1 MPDHKI
7 YNAIVDE
14 LLTDPRVA
22 AGNLFGMP
30 VLKVNGK
37 PFAGLHKKDLVVKLG
52 IDRVQE
58 LLTAKA
64 GAQFDP
70 SGAGRPMKE
79 WIRIKEPASGAKKKW
94 LALAQE
100 MPACIRRRAA
110 IWAFWGQAPHRRSIK
125 QARS

>member
-7 YNAIVDE
+7 YNAIADE
-14 LLTDPRVA
+14 LLADPRVA
-22 AGNLFGMP
+22 AGNLFGVP
-30 VLKVNGK
+30 VLKINGK
-37 PFAGLHKKDLVVKLG
+37 PFAGLHKQDLVVKLG

-64 GAQFDP
+64 GAPFDP

-100 MPACIRRRAA
+100 
-110 IWAFWGQAPHRRSIK
+110 
-125 QARS
+125 ARTFVNRKYGTKA

>member
-1 MPDHKI
+1 
-7 YNAIVDE
+7 
-14 LLTDPRVA
+14 
-22 AGNLFGMP
+22 
-30 VLKVNGK
+30 
-37 PFAGLHKKDLVVKLG
+37 VVKLG

-64 GAQFDP
+64 GTQFDP

-100 MPACIRRRAA
+100 
-110 IWAFWGQAPHRRSIK
+110 
-125 QARS
+125 ARTFVNRKYGTKA